1 MARRNEIV
9 RQNPRNAT
17 CPRHPCP
24 VLERGERTT
33 HGLGRCVSMR
43 TALVWCCLKRH
54 PQESTDQEPD
64 DSTPH
69 GVPQRP
75 HDVFHCSAFFLLRNH
90 AVLQV
95 PLQYTITYAALAKM
109 TKIPNHA
116 ATPSPITP
124 AGPLFIKSGPAA
136 SVTEH
141 VSCDTWKIAGS
152 RGPTFPMLSACSV
165 SAKPFCVFS
174 GKKTDATSASLPLS
188 VCSVV
193 DLSCGTLTT
202 DGTDARYARH

>member
-1 MARRNEIV
+1 MRPMDKAPFRVGDELSPERNIVANVHVFQTGPFVNVVHDEHRPSISIRDDESLMARRNEIV

-24 VLERGERTT
+24 VLERGERTA
-33 HGLGRCVSMR
+33 HGLSRCISMGA
-43 TALVWCCLKRH
+43 TLVWYCLKRH

-124 AGPLFIKSGPAA
+124 A
-136 SVTEH
+136 
-141 VSCDTWKIAGS
+141 
-152 RGPTFPMLSACSV
+152 
-165 SAKPFCVFS
+165 FCVFRGQS
-174 GKKTDATSASLPLS
+174 PQGNLN
-188 VCSVV
+188 
-193 DLSCGTLTT
+193 
-202 DGTDARYARH
+202 H